1 METDESSRV
10 IPFQLQFD
18 KPLASQIKIAEW
30 NPEKDLLAMVTDDSK
45 ILLHRFNWQRLW
57 TITPGRCITS
67 LCWRPD
73 GKAIAVG
80 LDDGTLSLHDVEDD
94 FGHTS
99 KYEDRT
105 SRFFPPAP
113 RVPRMPGL
121 VSGDNGFMDDSE
133 DSFQELS
140 NSSHQRFNI
149 LCSADKDG
157 NICFSIFG
165 IFPIGKVNI
174 HNLTF
179 PTFCDGS
186 EMSNG
191 VSNALIHKVALSKDL
206 CRLIVTCSGD
216 LVKVGDDLGE
226 IQMVGNN
233 EHGLHCLALN
243 TAIFWNRKN
252 ELHQVA
258 QQASNIEDLTEVV
271 RTSLSVMCRQWSD
284 AMNTFQEKFRSL
296 STLIINHGL
305 DSSPQEEFLSLL
317 GGARTSPPVHQ
328 FLVNTLGEV
337 GVKRISKV
345 LSGAGK
351 ELQRIVLDHLQPAV
365 EVIGFRIGE
374 LRGLSRWRA
383 RYHGIGLDESL
394 INNATEKAGMLL
406 VQVERFMRVLS
417 SVVQQYSNFFNWLL
431 KCIKLLMSEPSDQL
445 LPYNSELVIVFLKF
459 LYEQDPVKQLLEVSE
474 TEYEVELD
482 LETMQRVRELV
493 QFGGFADTEYL
504 RRTLAKEFQLMELR
518 SALHHDLQILAH
530 CPAALSSIFEADR
543 MGHFFKEAFEMPF
556 TTISRKILC
565 EDILPLFPLPSLPKS
580 SSSMWI
586 PTSVSYYEDPS
597 RASVPPYSC
606 QNQFID
612 YISFQV
618 PDECFSD
625 IVNCICIVRG
635 FMHDSDC
642 LKKGYSSLEA
652 VLLCVPVDYQCV
664 DLSLYKDSQIVL
676 LLNKATNT
684 SESAGDGCMMILQV
698 SDLPYVSMS
707 RSACID
713 VWRLPELKDSVAY
726 LNIGDEKSRTIRHS
740 VIAPLA
746 VSASRGVACVFAA
759 TKRALVYILEEDE
772 DEVSDVE

>member
-1 METDESSRV
+1 METDESSRML
-10 IPFQLQFD
+10 PFQLQFD
-18 KPLASQIKIAEW
+18 KPLASQITIAEW

-57 TITPGRCITS
+57 TIAPGKCITS

-80 LDDGTLSLHDVEDD
+80 LDDGMVSLHDVENGKLLRSLKSHCAAIICLNWEEESQLITDD
-94 FGHTS
+94 HGYTS

-179 PTFCDGS
+179 PTCHDGA
-186 EMSNG
+186 ETTNR
-191 VSNALIHKVALSKDL
+191 VSNASIQKVALSKDL
-206 CRLIVTCSGD
+206 CRLIVMCSGD
-216 LVKVGDDLGE
+216 LVKVGADLGE
-226 IQMVGNN
+226 TNMAGYN

-243 TAIFWNRKN
+243 TTIFWNRKN

-284 AMNTFQEKFRSL
+284 AMNTFQEKFSSL

-305 DSSPQEEFLSLL
+305 DSSPQEELLSLL

-383 RYHGIGLDESL
+383 RYHSIGLDESL
-394 INNATEKAGMLL
+394 INNATEKAGTLL

-445 LPYNSELVIVFLKF
+445 LPYNSELVIIFLKF
-459 LYEQDPVKQLLEVSE
+459 LYEQDPVKQLLEISE
-474 TEYEVELD
+474 IEYEVEID

-493 QFGGFADTEYL
+493 QFGGFSDIEYL
-504 RRTLAKEFQLMELR
+504 RRTLAKEFQLMEL
-518 SALHHDLQILAH
+518 S
-530 CPAALSSIFEADR
+530 
-543 MGHFFKEAFEMPF
+543 FKEAFQMPF

-565 EDILPLFPLPSLPKS
+565 EDILPLFPVPTLPKS
-580 SSSMWI
+580 SSFMRI
-586 PTSVSYYEDPS
+586 PTSVSYYEDS
-597 RASVPPYSC
+597 SGASVTPQTG

-612 YISFQV
+612 YVSFQV

-625 IVNCICIVRG
+625 IINCLCIVRG
-635 FMHDSDC
+635 FMHDSHC
-642 LKKGYSSLEA
+642 LKKGCSTLEA
-652 VLLCVPVDYQCV
+652 VLLHVPVDYQCV

-676 LLNKATNT
+676 LLNKVTNT
-684 SESAGDGCMMILQV
+684 SESAGDGCMVILQA
-698 SDLPYVSMS
+698 SDLPYISIS
-707 RSACID
+707 RSAHID

-726 LNIGDEKSRTIRHS
+726 LHIEDEKARTIPHS
-740 VIAPLA
+740 VVAPLA

-759 TKRALVYILEEDE
+759 RKRALVYILEEDE
-772 DEVSDVE
+772 DEVSDAE

>member
-1 METDESSRV
+1 METDECSRV
-10 IPFQLQFD
+10 LPFQLQFD
-18 KPLASQIKIAEW
+18 KPLASQVRIAEW

-57 TITPGRCITS
+57 TVTHGRSITS

-80 LDDGTLSLHDVEDD
+80 LDDGTLSLHDVENGKLLRSLKSHCVAIICLNWEEDSQLITDD
-94 FGHTS
+94 YGHIS

-165 IFPIGKVNI
+165 IFPIGKVNV
-174 HNLTF
+174 HSLNF
-179 PTFCDGS
+179 PTPHDGA
-186 EMSNG
+186 ETTNK
-191 VSNALIHKVALSKDL
+191 VLNASIHKVSLSKDL
-206 CRLIVTCSGD
+206 CRLIVMCSGD
-216 LVKVGDDLGE
+216 LVDDLGE
-226 IQMVGNN
+226 IHMDEHN

-284 AMNTFQEKFRSL
+284 AMNTFQEKFSSL

-305 DSSPQEEFLSLL
+305 DSSPQEELLSLL

-328 FLVNTLGEV
+328 FLVNTLGEA

-417 SVVQQYSNFFNWLL
+417 SVVQQ
-431 KCIKLLMSEPSDQL
+431 
-445 LPYNSELVIVFLKF
+445 V
-459 LYEQDPVKQLLEVSE
+459 
-474 TEYEVELD
+474 
-482 LETMQRVRELV
+482 
-493 QFGGFADTEYL
+493 
-504 RRTLAKEFQLMELR
+504 
-518 SALHHDLQILAH
+518 
-530 CPAALSSIFEADR
+530 
-543 MGHFFKEAFEMPF
+543 
-556 TTISRKILC
+556 
-565 EDILPLFPLPSLPKS
+565 
-580 SSSMWI
+580 
-586 PTSVSYYEDPS
+586 
-597 RASVPPYSC
+597 
-606 QNQFID
+606 
-612 YISFQV
+612 
-618 PDECFSD
+618 CF
-625 IVNCICIVRG
+625 
-635 FMHDSDC
+635 
-642 LKKGYSSLEA
+642 
-652 VLLCVPVDYQCV
+652 
-664 DLSLYKDSQIVL
+664 
-676 LLNKATNT
+676 
-684 SESAGDGCMMILQV
+684 
-698 SDLPYVSMS
+698 
-707 RSACID
+707 
-713 VWRLPELKDSVAY
+713 
-726 LNIGDEKSRTIRHS
+726 
-740 VIAPLA
+740 
-746 VSASRGVACVFAA
+746 
-759 TKRALVYILEEDE
+759 
-772 DEVSDVE
+772 

>member
-10 IPFQLQFD
+10 LPFQLQFD

-73 GKAIAVG
+73 GKAIAIG
-80 LDDGTLSLHDVEDD
+80 LDDGTLSLHDVENGKLLRSLKSHCAAIICLNWVEDSQLITDD
-94 FGHTS
+94 YGHTS

-165 IFPIGKVNI
+165 IFSVGKINV

-179 PTFCDGS
+179 RTNCDGA
-186 EMSNG
+186 ETTNRIL
-191 VSNALIHKVALSKDL
+191 NASVQKVALSKDL
-206 CRLIVTCSGD
+206 CRLIVMCSGD
-216 LVKVGDDLGE
+216 LVEVGDDLEE
-226 IQMVGNN
+226 IHMAGQN

-271 RTSLSVMCRQWSD
+271 RTSLSVMSRQWSD
-284 AMNTFQEKFRSL
+284 AMKTFQEKFSSL

-345 LSGAGK
+345 VCGAGK

-374 LRGLSRWRA
+374 LRGLSRWHA
-383 RYHGIGLDESL
+383 RYLGIGLDESL

-445 LPYNSELVIVFLKF
+445 LPYNSELVIIFLKF
-459 LYEQDPVKQLLEVSE
+459 LYEKDPVKQLLEASE
-474 TEYEVELD
+474 TEYEVEID

-493 QFGGFADTEYL
+493 LFGGFSDTEYL
-504 RRTLAKEFQLMELR
+504 RRTLATEFQQMEL
-518 SALHHDLQILAH
+518 S
-530 CPAALSSIFEADR
+530 
-543 MGHFFKEAFEMPF
+543 FKEAFQMPF

-565 EDILPLFPLPSLPKS
+565 EDILPLFPLLSLSKA
-580 SSSMWI
+580 SSSMRI
-586 PTSVSYYEDPS
+586 PTSVAYYEDSS
-597 RASVPPYSC
+597 RASLSHFTG

-635 FMHDSDC
+635 FMHDSHC

-652 VLLCVPVDYQCV
+652 VLLCIPDDYQCV

-676 LLNKATNT
+676 LLNKASMT
-684 SESAGDGCMMILQV
+684 SESAGDGCMMIVQA
-698 SDLPYVSMS
+698 SDLPYISIS
-707 RSACID
+707 RSAYTDI
-713 VWRLPELKDSVAY
+713 WRLQELKDSVTY
-726 LNIGDEKSRTIRHS
+726 LHIRDEKARTIPHS

-759 TKRALVYILEEDE
+759 RKRALVYILEEDE
-772 DEVSDVE
+772 DEVSDAE

>member
-10 IPFQLQFD
+10 LPFQLQFD
-18 KPLASQIKIAEW
+18 KPLASQITIAEW

-57 TITPGRCITS
+57 TIAPGKCITS

-80 LDDGTLSLHDVEDD
+80 LDDGTVSLHDVENGKLLRSLKSHCAAIICLNWEEENQLTTDD
-94 FGHTS
+94 HAYTS

-149 LCSADKDG
+149 LCSADKEG

-174 HNLTF
+174 HNLIF
-179 PTFCDGS
+179 PTSHDGA
-186 EMSNG
+186 ETTNG
-191 VSNALIHKVALSKDL
+191 VSNASVQKVALSKDL
-206 CRLIVTCSGD
+206 CRLIVMCSGD
-216 LVKVGDDLGE
+216 LVKVCAGLGE
-226 IQMVGNN
+226 SHNAGHN

-243 TAIFWNRKN
+243 TSIFWNRKN

-271 RTSLSVMCRQWSD
+271 RTSLSVMFRQWSD
-284 AMNTFQEKFRSL
+284 AMNTFQEKFSSL
-296 STLIINHGL
+296 STLIINHGF
-305 DSSPQEEFLSLL
+305 DSSPQEEFLNLL
-317 GGARTSPPVHQ
+317 GGARTSPPIHQ

-351 ELQRIVLDHLQPAV
+351 EIQRIVLDHLQPAV

-374 LRGLSRWRA
+374 LRGLSRWRT

-417 SVVQQYSNFFNWLL
+417 SVMQQYSNFFNWLL

-445 LPYNSELVIVFLKF
+445 LPYNSELVIIFLKF
-459 LYEQDPVKQLLEVSE
+459 LYEQDPVKQLLEISE
-474 TEYEVELD
+474 TEYEVEID

-493 QFGGFADTEYL
+493 LFQGFSDTEYL
-504 RRTLAKEFQLMELR
+504 RRTLAKEFQLMEL
-518 SALHHDLQILAH
+518 S
-530 CPAALSSIFEADR
+530 
-543 MGHFFKEAFEMPF
+543 FKEAFQMPF
-556 TTISRKILC
+556 TTISRKIMC

-580 SSSMWI
+580 SSSMII
-586 PTSVSYYEDPS
+586 PTSVSYYEVS
-597 RASVPPYSC
+597 SGASVSPQTV

-635 FMHDSDC
+635 FMHDSHC
-642 LKKGYSSLEA
+642 LKKGSSSLEA
-652 VLLCVPVDYQCV
+652 VLLHVPVDYQCV

-684 SESAGDGCMMILQV
+684 SESAGDGCMMILEA
-698 SDLPYVSMS
+698 SELPYISIS
-707 RSACID
+707 RSAYID
-713 VWRLPELKDSVAY
+713 VWRLPKLKDSVAY
-726 LNIGDEKSRTIRHS
+726 LHIGDEKARSIPHS

-759 TKRALVYILEEDE
+759 RKRALVYILEEDE
-772 DEVSDVE
+772 EEVSDAE

>member
-1 METDESSRV
+1 METDDESSRV
-10 IPFQLQFD
+10 VPFQLQID
-18 KPLASQIKIAEW
+18 KPLASQIKIAVW

-80 LDDGTLSLHDVEDD
+80 LDDGTLSLHDVENGKLLRSLKSHSSAITCLNWEEDSQLITDD
-94 FGHTS
+94 HGHTS

-140 NSSHQRFNI
+140 NSSHQQFNI
-149 LCSADKDG
+149 LCSVDSDG

-165 IFPIGKVNI
+165 IFRIGKINV

-179 PTFCDGS
+179 PTSCH
-186 EMSNG
+186 G
-191 VSNALIHKVALSKDL
+191 VGTTNKLLNASIFKVSLSKDL
-206 CRLIVTCSGD
+206 CRLIVMCSGD
-216 LVKVGDDLGE
+216 LVEVDDLGE
-226 IQMVGNN
+226 IRMTGHY

-243 TAIFWNRKN
+243 TAIFWNRKG

-258 QQASNIEDLTEVV
+258 QQASSIEDLTEVV

-284 AMNTFQEKFRSL
+284 AMNTFQEKFSSL

-345 LSGAGK
+345 LCGAGK

-445 LPYNSELVIVFLKF
+445 LPYNSELVIIFLKF
-459 LYEQDPVKQLLEVSE
+459 LYEQDLVKQLLEISE
-474 TEYEVELD
+474 TEYQVEID
-482 LETMQRVRELV
+482 FETVQRVRELV
-493 QFGGFADTEYL
+493 QFGGFSDTEYL
-504 RRTLAKEFQLMELR
+504 RRTLAKEFQQMEL
-518 SALHHDLQILAH
+518 S
-530 CPAALSSIFEADR
+530 
-543 MGHFFKEAFEMPF
+543 FKEAFQMPF

-565 EDILPLFPLPSLPKS
+565 EDMLPLFPLPSLPKTS
-580 SSSMWI
+580 SPVKI
-586 PTSVSYYEDPS
+586 PISVSYYEDSS
-597 RASVPPYSC
+597 RASMSHHPGQS
-606 QNQFID
+606 QFID

-625 IVNCICIVRG
+625 IENCICIVRG
-635 FMHDSDC
+635 FMHDSLC
-642 LKKGYSSLEA
+642 LKKGYRGSLEA

-664 DLSLYKDSQIVL
+664 DLSLYMDSQIVL
-676 LLNKATNT
+676 LLNRAYAT
-684 SESAGDGCMMILQV
+684 SEGAGDGCMMVLQA
-698 SDLPYVSMS
+698 SDLPYVSIS
-707 RSACID
+707 RSTDID
-713 VWRLPELKDSVAY
+713 VWRLRELKESVAR
-726 LNIGDEKSRTIRHS
+726 LHIGDEKARTIPHS

-759 TKRALVYILEEDE
+759 RKRALVYILEEDE
-772 DEVSDVE
+772 EEDSEAE